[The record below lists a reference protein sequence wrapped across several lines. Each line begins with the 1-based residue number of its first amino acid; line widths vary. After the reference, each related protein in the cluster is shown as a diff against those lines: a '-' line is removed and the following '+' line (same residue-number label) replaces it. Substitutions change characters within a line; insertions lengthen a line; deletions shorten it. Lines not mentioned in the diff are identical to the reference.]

1 MTDTEAIEL
10 AKALIANHC
19 SRAFDIS
26 LPDVESYALMRRTL
40 SELGR
45 ESEPGGD
52 FFAIAVLPK
61 KEDELDLPTDP
72 EAARPC

>member
-10 AKALIANHC
+10 AKELIANHC
-19 SRAFDIS
+19 TRAFDIS
-26 LPDVESYALMRRTL
+26 MPDVESYALMRRTF

-52 FFAIAVLPK
+52 FFAISVLPV
-61 KEDELDLPTDP
+61 KEEGPDP
-72 EAARPC
+72 VGA